1 MRTIGRRIAGAATA
15 AALLAACGGGGGGD
29 QAAQEQQD
37 QVELPGADPAASAA
51 GDGGVDVAEPA
62 ADFPRPGTDGPFPEA
77 VTAACT
83 AEASP
88 TIAEIQERG
97 TLQWA
102 VGISPP
108 FAFRDAGGEYA
119 GVEADNAQEL
129 AAILGVDVEIAD
141 YSYDL
146 LPPALENGQADIVGA
161 QLFITP
167 ARQEVIDFTDPYFLS
182 GQLFYVLEDSP
193 FQTVEDL
200 NVAENRFVYGTGN
213 AQLDIAE
220 ALIPEAEIFDAPL
233 QGQLLLYD
241 FLAADRADSSM
252 VEAQVMPLLVSQYT
266 DPQLVAIG
274 ANGRI
279 TAERATDADLIEP
292 FDVAFGVAK
301 GDQGLLDCLN
311 AWVEDTSASGRMT
324 ERIEYWSS
332 TLEG

>member
-1 MRTIGRRIAGAATA
+1 MARRTAWLA
-15 AALLAACGGGGGGD
+15 AACCMAVLAAGCGGGEQAGGQG
-29 QAAQEQQD
+29 E
-37 QVELPGADPAASAA
+37 VTLPGADAAPGGGSEAA
-51 GDGGVDVAEPA
+51 AGGVDVSEPSAE
-62 ADFPRPGTDGPFPEA
+62 FEQPGVEGPFADA
-77 VTAACT
+77 VAEACT
-83 AEASP
+83 PESSP
-88 TIAEIQERG
+88 KIAEIQERG

-108 FAFRDAGGEYA
+108 FAFKDASGAYA
-119 GVEADNAQEL
+119 GVEADNAAEL
-129 AAILGVDVEIAD
+129 ANILGVEVEIAD

-146 LPPALENGQADIVGA
+146 LPPALVNGQADIVGA

-167 ARQEVIDFTDPYFLS
+167 ARQQVIDFTDPYFLS
-182 GQLFYVLEDSP
+182 GQLFYVLEDSE
-193 FQTVEDL
+193 FETIEDL

-220 ALIPEAEIFDAPL
+220 KLIPEAEIFDAPL

-274 ANGRI
+274 NNGRI
-279 TAERATDADLIEP
+279 TEERASDDDIIEP

-301 GDQGLLDCLN
+301 GDRGFLDCLT
-311 AWVEDTSASGRMT
+311 AWVVDATSTERLT

-332 TLEG
+332 TLEA